1 MGEVSIKELINFN
14 KPLLIVKLLKY
25 QFNMKMKSSLT
36 NPLTLFNIKVKFCDL
51 FLVLFIVVNF
61 TTFSQITAIN
71 EILKDLETKQQ
82 QLPKHYSEL
91 VAIYQNKQSEITGKI
106 EALETNHKLEI
117 YKKEV
122 NINELKTEYVKYK
135 KQGSLYNSIK
145 TFCDDHKNYEMQ
157 LYENKADCKS
167 IKKRFTAGFKKVK
180 LLFAVF
186 ATAQPGMDREIHNRD
201 LLYFWSDSSITIES
215 NFKSYLPD
223 YLLSNKI
230 QSRPF
235 LNHSDHIILEYYNT
249 DMLMK
254 LISYINYKK
263 PLEINNKVIDLTNEI
278 NASNLKFNE
287 EKLSLSSTK
296 ETFSID
302 TLIKNRAVDSL
313 TLLTLENYYV
323 NYPKELANYNKLL
336 SIEKVKD
343 KALMETY
350 NSALVNFEKNAK
362 YKRSKIEAE
371 ADKCFS
377 WIKTEFNDPYSAI
390 FEEYG
395 LVTYPYITEKYPCA
409 KIYWLDVRAKNVFGS
424 YVPGEYLVVMIDG
437 NPITASKHYSNS
449 INEGNLSM
457 SLLLMLKEGCKNS
470 NFTEPT
476 KPMSAEE
483 RIPKPIMKEYDFKF
497 SLN

>member
-1 MGEVSIKELINFN
+1 
-14 KPLLIVKLLKY
+14 
-25 QFNMKMKSSLT
+25 MKMKSSLT

-122 NINELKTEYVKYK
+122 NINALKTEYVKYK

-167 IKKRFTAGFKKVK
+167 IKKRFTTGFKKVK

-186 ATAQPGMDREIHNRD
+186 ATAQPGMDRKTHNRD
-201 LLYFWSDSSITIES
+201 LLYFWSDSLITIES

-249 DMLMK
+249 EMFNK
-254 LISYINYKK
+254 LISYIDYKK

-323 NYPKELANYNKLL
+323 NYPKELSIYNKLL
-336 SIEKVKD
+336 AIEKVKD
-343 KALMETY
+343 KALLETY
-350 NSALVNFEKNAK
+350 NSALINFEKNTE
-362 YKRSKIEAE
+362 YMRLNIETE

-377 WIKTEFNDPYSAI
+377 WLKTEFNDPYSAI
-390 FEEYG
+390 FESYG
-395 LVTYPYITEKYPCA
+395 LKTYPSITKKYPCA
-409 KIYWLDVRAKNVFGS
+409 KIYSLTIRAKNGFGS
-424 YVPGEYLVVMIDG
+424 YVPGKYLVVMIDG
-437 NPITASKHYSNS
+437 NPITATEYTGKYEDEANLL
-449 INEGNLSM
+449 IN
-457 SLLLMLKEGCKNS
+457 LMLKEGCKNS
-470 NFTEPT
+470 IVTVPT
-476 KPMSAEE
+476 KPVTAEE
-483 RIPKPIMKEYDFKF
+483 RIPTPTMKEYVFKF